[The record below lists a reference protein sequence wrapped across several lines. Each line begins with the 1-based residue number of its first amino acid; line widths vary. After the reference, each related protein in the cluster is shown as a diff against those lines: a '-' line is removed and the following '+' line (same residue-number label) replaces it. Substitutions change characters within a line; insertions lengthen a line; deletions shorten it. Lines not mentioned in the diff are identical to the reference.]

1 MFTRSNVFR
10 RWEPAD
16 ALRNAFTL
24 VELLVV
30 IAIIGV
36 LAALLFPTLSTAKK
50 KAQGTYCLSNSKQLI
65 AAVHLYAGD
74 HNDWLPPNPEHST
87 PVAWVKG
94 TMRIA
99 AEATN
104 TLYLTDPRFAKL
116 ASYTA
121 SAASLYH
128 CPADKSTVTIQG
140 SQYPRVRSFSMSQ
153 AVGTEA
159 IPPLRAVDGIWLNGN
174 HDHKANN
181 PWRTYGKFADMVA
194 PTPAG
199 LWVLVDEDESSINDA
214 GFAVAM
220 DLPTRWVDWPGTYHN
235 LACGIA
241 FADAHAEIH
250 KWTDPRTRVI
260 GGDVKPRS
268 QPDSRDIL
276 WLQKRTSSNV
286 LTGEPK

>member
-1 MFTRSNVFR
+1 MVTRINIPPRSEASDWR
-10 RWEPAD
+10 
-16 ALRNAFTL
+16 RNAFTL
-24 VELLVV
+24 LELLVV
-30 IAIIGV
+30 IAIIGI
-36 LAALLFPTLSTAKK
+36 LAALLFPALSGAKK
-50 KAQGTYCLSNSKQLI
+50 RAQGTYCLNNSKQLI
-65 AAVHLYAGD
+65 TAVHLYAGD

-99 AEATN
+99 TEATN
-104 TLYLTDPRFAKL
+104 TLFLTDPRWAKL

-121 SAASLYH
+121 SAAGLYH
-128 CPADKSTVTIQG
+128 CPADKSTVSIQG
-140 SQYPRVRSFSMSQ
+140 KQYPRVRSFSMSQ

-174 HDHKANN
+174 HNHKANN

-199 LWVLVDEDESSINDA
+199 LWVLLDEDESSINDA

-250 KWTDPRTRVI
+250 KWTDPRTRVM